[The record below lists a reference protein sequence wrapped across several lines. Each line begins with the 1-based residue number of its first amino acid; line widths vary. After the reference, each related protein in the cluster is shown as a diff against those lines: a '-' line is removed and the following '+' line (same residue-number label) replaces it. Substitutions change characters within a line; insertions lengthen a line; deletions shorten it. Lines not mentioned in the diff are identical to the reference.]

1 MATIGQ
7 ISDQTGVNIETIRYY
22 EKAGILPSPPR
33 TAGGH
38 RVYDDSSRDRLMF
51 IRRCRE
57 LGFAIEDTRSLLDM
71 ADGGFTCK
79 QAHNLTIKHLDD
91 VRSKIKDLKRME
103 RVLKEMASKCEG
115 EALPVCPIVDA
126 LSGRPHHDVRTE

>member
-7 ISDQTGVNIETIRYY
+7 ISDQTGVSIETIRYY
-22 EKAGILPSPPR
+22 EKAGILPNPPR

-38 RVYDDSSRDRLMF
+38 RVYDNSIRDRLMF

-57 LGFAIEDTRSLLDM
+57 LGFPIEDTLSLLDM

-79 QAHNLTIKHLDD
+79 QVHELTVTHLKNVQSK
-91 VRSKIKDLKRME
+91 VRDLE
-103 RVLKEMASKCEG
+103 RLEKTLKK
-115 EALPVCPIVDA
+115 IVDECSVGSDPDCPVIEA
-126 LSGRPHHDVRTE
+126 LSGLHGLN